1 MISYAGRRRLTR
13 HRTIGART
21 FPDGAAAPT
30 APPAAPPAR
39 RLPGGGRSPMPPAPG
54 AADEAEPSGT
64 PAVKVRD
71 VPARARGGGAG

>member
-30 APPAAPPAR
+30 DAARPPASPDAPAITLRDAPRRAAR
-39 RLPGGGRSPMPPAPG
+39 DEGG
-54 AADEAEPSGT
+54 
-64 PAVKVRD
+64 
-71 VPARARGGGAG
+71 